1 MTHPLHPLFRLS
13 IVLTRGG
20 TGDLDLTPGDK
31 EGVVDVR
38 VAWGGSAFTD
48 TNLLQGLVCGGGG
61 RVSHRLRVGCPPGRG
76 LAVAP
81 QDVTATALSGV
92 SVCFAGVCACRGWEG
107 VMPVTSL
114 RDCLCWLC
122 YICLP
127 SCVVGWSVGRSV
139 GWWHVARCFP

>member
-1 MTHPLHPLFRLS
+1 MLN
-13 IVLTRGG
+13 RGG

-92 SVCFAGVCACRGWEG
+92 SVCFAGVCACRGWG
-107 VMPVTSL
+107 DACDVCLRSPVL
-114 RDCLCWLC
+114 VVLYLPAFLCCRL
-122 YICLP
+122 
-127 SCVVGWSVGRSV
+127 VV